1 MIESYEKRKRRD
13 EANALIRLLSF
24 SSRDKEQGKLISG
37 DMLLAKLAQRRQLLQ
52 DNNDT

>member
-13 EANALIRLLSF
+13 ETIALIRLLSF

-37 DMLLAKLAQRRQLLQ
+37 DMLLEKLAKRRQLLQ
-52 DNNDT
+52 YDNDG